1 MPTRT
6 ITVDGKQW
14 KVYPSG
20 RVTQMDRDEF
30 GLVFIAGV
38 GAAREVRVSRYSP
51 VGARSREQSMVEL
64 SDTDLTRLL
73 GYSQP
78 SNTSPEAGYSP

>member
-30 GLVFIAGV
+30 GLVFIAGAGPV
-38 GAAREVRVSRYSP
+38 REVRVSRYSP
-51 VGARSREQSMVEL
+51 VGVRSREQSLVEL
-64 SDTDLTRLL
+64 SDAELARLL
-73 GYSQP
+73 AYSQP
-78 SNTSPEAGYSP
+78 SVTSPEAGYSP